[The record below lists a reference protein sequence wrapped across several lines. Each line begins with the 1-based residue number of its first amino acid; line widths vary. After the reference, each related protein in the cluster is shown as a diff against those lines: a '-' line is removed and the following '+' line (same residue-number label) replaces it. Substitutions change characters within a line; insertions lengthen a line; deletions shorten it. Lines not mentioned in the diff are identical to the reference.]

1 MYKIDNHERLSILYR
16 FILFQLMRIFPVKK
30 NKIVYLSYG
39 GKGFIDNPKYVYS
52 AIETKYPDY
61 FEHIWVVDTIDET
74 MPANIKQIYNFSIK
88 EIYNF
93 STSSIWISNSRIC
106 QYVYKRPNQNYI
118 QLWHAAC
125 AYKKLEFEIT
135 DTLEPKYLYYA
146 ERDSKNIDYIVSHS
160 NHQSKDFKN
169 NFHLSNNTKIL
180 EIGSPRNDIF
190 SNKVICSK
198 YLKNKYGVV
207 ENKRIILYAPTFRD
221 NYEFDYARLIKE
233 NLLGLLKDEYILL
246 VKLHPNVNTGIE
258 STSDNIVILD
268 NSVDIQEL
276 LLISDI
282 LISDYSTTSLDFSL
296 LKKEV
301 YLYIP
306 DLIYYKKDR
315 GLNDI
320 YDDLPFPKSETVE
333 ELANQIEENK
343 RIDYDSLFK
352 KYHTF
357 YDGKSSSKIANLIYS
372 LVEAIK

>member
-39 GKGFIDNPKYVYS
+39 GKGFIDNPKYVYN
-52 AIETKYPDY
+52 AIEKKYPDY

-169 NFHLSNNTKIL
+169 
-180 EIGSPRNDIF
+180 
-190 SNKVICSK
+190 
-198 YLKNKYGVV
+198 
-207 ENKRIILYAPTFRD
+207 TFQV
-221 NYEFDYARLIKE
+221 F
-233 NLLGLLKDEYILL
+233 
-246 VKLHPNVNTGIE
+246 
-258 STSDNIVILD
+258 
-268 NSVDIQEL
+268 
-276 LLISDI
+276 
-282 LISDYSTTSLDFSL
+282 
-296 LKKEV
+296 
-301 YLYIP
+301 
-306 DLIYYKKDR
+306 
-315 GLNDI
+315 
-320 YDDLPFPKSETVE
+320 
-333 ELANQIEENK
+333 
-343 RIDYDSLFK
+343 
-352 KYHTF
+352 F
-357 YDGKSSSKIANLIYS
+357 YT
-372 LVEAIK
+372 